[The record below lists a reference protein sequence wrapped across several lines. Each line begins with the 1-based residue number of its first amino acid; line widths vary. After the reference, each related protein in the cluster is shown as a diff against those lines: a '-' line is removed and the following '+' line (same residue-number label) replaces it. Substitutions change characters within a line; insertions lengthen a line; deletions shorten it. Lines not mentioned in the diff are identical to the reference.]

1 VRADGLGA
9 SALDAE
15 LRVEL
20 VAWAAGAVA
29 DAEVAAAMAA
39 LWRQPARE
47 PQEGDRDS
55 EDRGSADR
63 GSDRNDE
70 PSAERTAER
79 HAELV
84 DELRD
89 VALRALM
96 ASPRRGELVA
106 ELRAAVAAG
115 PLSEHLLP
123 LPYEALGSMPTPLA
137 ADDLRLCAELFL
149 WPACTDPA
157 RDAEAAERFPDGTG
171 GFPLVTAI
179 AQRLRGADPDAV
191 DAAFAA
197 VLADLAADPRLA
209 KIAPQRLL
217 VFWRTLTI
225 EPPLLQRLG
234 ERLSPLLRSDDRA
247 LRGPADRFLGDA
259 RLRRG
264 EPAVDAMRAAIAGL
278 LRLPSQRAHAR
289 VFLGER
295 DPGAGVDPWAALSAR
310 PYVAMAHAAVAARD
324 ASALTAA
331 LHGIR
336 EFAGH
341 DAGTLATLDTFKTP
355 ETLR

>member
-1 VRADGLGA
+1 MGA
-9 SALDAE
+9 
-15 LRVEL
+15 
-20 VAWAAGAVA
+20 
-29 DAEVAAAMAA
+29 
-39 LWRQPARE
+39 
-47 PQEGDRDS
+47 
-55 EDRGSADR
+55 
-63 GSDRNDE
+63 
-70 PSAERTAER
+70 
-79 HAELV
+79 
-84 DELRD
+84 
-89 VALRALM
+89 
-96 ASPRRGELVA
+96 
-106 ELRAAVAAG
+106 
-115 PLSEHLLP
+115 EHLLP
-123 LPYEALGSMPTPLA
+123 LPYEALGSMPTPLT
-137 ADDLRLCAELFL
+137 ADDLRLCAELLL

-157 RDAEAAERFPDGTG
+157 RDADAAERFPDGTG
-171 GFPLVTAI
+171 GFPLVAAI

-197 VLADLAADPRLA
+197 VLADLAAHPRLA
-209 KIAPQRLL
+209 SLVPQRLL

-234 ERLSPLLRSDDRA
+234 ERLAPLLRSDDRA

-259 RLRRG
+259 RLAHG

-295 DPGAGVDPWAALSAR
+295 DPGAGVDPWAALSAQ
-310 PYVAMAHAAVAARD
+310 PYVAMAHAAVATRD